1 MVWQLKRDVDGLWG
15 DLGNGIT
22 PDNLLNKKKT
32 LPLIHALETG
42 STAVKREITGI
53 YMKRVLEPSDI
64 SRVLELLDEVDA
76 KSNAL
81 QVIDGILDE
90 AGKSMLSC
98 GVDSAKTDELIDW
111 VIGNN

>member
-1 MVWQLKRDVDGLWG
+1 M
-15 DLGNGIT
+15 
-22 PDNLLNKKKT
+22 
-32 LPLIHALETG
+32 
-42 STAVKREITGI
+42 KREITGI

-64 SRVLELLDEVDA
+64 ARVLELLDEVDA
-76 KSNAL
+76 KSSAL

-90 AGKSMLSC
+90 AGKHMLSC